1 MPKLLYGRFCVL
13 LAGLMTL
20 SCMAS
25 TVISEQRPLDWATSI
40 NQSRNLYQ
48 VTPLLYRSEQPN
60 QLSVSELEK
69 LNIRTVINLRDWHR
83 DDKVL
88 GKTGIRLIHIPIKT
102 WNIHDW
108 QIAQALVE
116 IERGSQYGN
125 VLVHCQH
132 GSDRTGLVIA
142 MYRIIYQH
150 WPIEKAELEMKQGG
164 YGFHAIWKNIN
175 HFFTLKHVEA
185 IRHLI
190 SQQAISTTPNTNMPN
205 AYSHQ
210 RKP

>member
-1 MPKLLYGRFCVL
+1 MTKLLYYRFCVL
-13 LAGLMTL
+13 FAGLMTF

-40 NQSRNLYQ
+40 DQNRNFYQ
-48 VTPLLYRSEQPN
+48 VTPTLYRSEQPN
-60 QLSVSELEK
+60 RPSALELEK
-69 LNIRTVINLRDWHR
+69 LNIRTVINLREWHS
-83 DDKVL
+83 DDEVL
-88 GKTGIRLIHIPIKT
+88 GKTGIRLIRIPIKT

-116 IERGSQYGN
+116 IEKGNLYGN

-164 YGFHAIWKNIN
+164 YGFHGIWKNIG

-190 SQQAISTTPNTNMPN
+190 SQHAISTTANTTMPN
-205 AYSHQ
+205 AHSNH